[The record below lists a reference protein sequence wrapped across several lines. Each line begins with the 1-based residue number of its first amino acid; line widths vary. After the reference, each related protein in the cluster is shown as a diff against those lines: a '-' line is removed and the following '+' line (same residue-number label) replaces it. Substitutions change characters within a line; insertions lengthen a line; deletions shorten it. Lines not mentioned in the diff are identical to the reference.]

1 MPRVTKLLARDV
13 SLAFCLTSCQPA
25 GSTLGQTA
33 AVPVLSRTS
42 TVHSVRP
49 GALPPQLPG
58 SPSALGEPRSAVAA
72 FADSAQR
79 KPFGRSGANVALGVV
94 DPAARWVFY
103 CQGEA
108 NQGRASAS
116 DTESPMT
123 LRQQAD
129 AMTPYLASSS
139 LGVIQLTALLASS
152 PDGRYLAALSDKQ
165 EPLLID
171 VQLQH
176 TTSLAALKLDLRAD
190 VTRGDLRSVAF
201 SPDGSKVAFLLR
213 GQPPRVLIRE
223 LRDGAEVEAM
233 PLGES
238 IWRIEFDAA
247 SRYLVLQEILGDTN
261 KNGRLEWPFPERPL
275 RNTRCMSDA
284 ATLDAW
290 TPTGD
295 QPVTTI
301 VPVSGG
307 KARRL
312 DGFVT
317 SLDSSLIVTQGREGL
332 AAIGEKGK
340 RPISS
345 SDCDLHVVALSTQY
359 GQILCTCSDM
369 KGHSNLELDS
379 LKGMQ
384 RFPFEVPI
392 SMLDWTTPESGRFR
406 ALYSGTR
413 TYLVDYQLARAT
425 QLQDRDQLLAQGAA
439 GIMLRRGTE
448 VVLVNPD
455 TSATKTLMDQLVAG
469 TRVVMGPGHVVVG
482 QTILSA
488 EQGKILGIVTQS
500 TMAVAAN
507 GCVLVALGA
516 TPDRR
521 PFDRGPLQ
529 WVCPG

>member
-1 MPRVTKLLARDV
+1 VPRVTELLARDGL
-13 SLAFCLTSCQPA
+13 LAFCLTACQPA
-25 GSTLGQTA
+25 GSTLGQSA
-33 AVPVLSRTS
+33 AVPGRSRTPAA
-42 TVHSVRP
+42 HSVRP
-49 GALPPQLPG
+49 GALPPQLLG
-58 SPSALGEPRSAVAA
+58 SPSALGESRSAAAA
-72 FADSAQR
+72 FATSAQR
-79 KPFGRSGANVALGVV
+79 KPFGKSGANVALGVA

-103 CQGEA
+103 CQSDD
-108 NQGRASAS
+108 NQGSASAS
-116 DTESPMT
+116 DIASPMNV
-123 LRQQAD
+123 RQQTD
-129 AMTPYLASSS
+129 AMRSYLACSS
-139 LGVIQLTALLASS
+139 LGIIKLTALLSS
-152 PDGRYLAALSDKQ
+152 STDGRYLVVLSDEQ

-171 VQLQH
+171 AQLQH

-190 VTRGDLRSVAF
+190 ATRGDLRSVAF
-201 SPDGSKVAFLLR
+201 SADGSKVALLLR

-223 LRDGAEVEAM
+223 LRDGADVEAT
-233 PLGES
+233 PLGENV
-238 IWRIEFDAA
+238 WRIEFDAA
-247 SRYLVLQEILGDTN
+247 GRYLVLQEILGDTN
-261 KNGRLEWPFPERPL
+261 KNGRLEWPIPERPL
-275 RNTRCMSDA
+275 HNTRCMSDA

-290 TPTGD
+290 IPTGD
-295 QPVTTI
+295 QAVTTI

-307 KARRL
+307 KARRV

-340 RPISS
+340 RPISTG
-345 SDCDLHVVALSTQY
+345 DCDLHVVALSTQY
-359 GQILCTCSDM
+359 GQILCTCSDT
-369 KGHSNLELDS
+369 KGLSNLELDS

-392 SMLDWTTPESGRFR
+392 SMLDWTTPEPGRFR

-439 GIMLRRGTE
+439 GIILRRGTE

-455 TSATKTLMDQLVAG
+455 TSAAKTLMNQLAAG
-469 TRVVMGPGHVVVG
+469 TRIVMGPGHVVVG

-488 EQGKILGIVTQS
+488 ERGQVLGIVTQS

-516 TPDRR
+516 TPDKR
-521 PFDRGPLQ
+521 PFYRGPLQ
-529 WVCPG
+529 WACPG